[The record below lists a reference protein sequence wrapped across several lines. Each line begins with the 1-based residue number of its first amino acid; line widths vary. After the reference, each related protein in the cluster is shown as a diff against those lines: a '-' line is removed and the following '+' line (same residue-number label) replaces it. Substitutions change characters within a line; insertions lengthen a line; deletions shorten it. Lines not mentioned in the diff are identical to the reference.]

1 MHTYSLNYI
10 FCWSTVTASSL
21 FCLMRQALLISIWQ
35 LSAILLLISSPLKL
49 YQVGWGQMHIFKFL
63 QKYLI
68 GFKHRLWLG
77 HSSTFTELS
86 TIYSCCV
93 LRVIVLLEEESSAQS
108 AGLNALDW
116 VFIKDISIFWCIE
129 IFFYS
134 DESFSPCCWKTA
146 SYQHTLL
153 LGWYSAGDDQRF
165 PSNIMLG
172 IEVHQTTKSF
182 LKSFRSFFANSKCVF
197 MCLHWREN

>member
-1 MHTYSLNYI
+1 
-10 FCWSTVTASSL
+10 
-21 FCLMRQALLISIWQ
+21 MRQALLISIWQ
-35 LSAILLLISSPLKL
+35 LSAILLLIYSPLKL
-49 YQVGWGQMHIFKFL
+49 YQVGWGQMHIFRFL

-68 GFKHRLWLG
+68 GFKQRLWLG

-93 LRVIVLLEEESSAQS
+93 LCVIVLLEEESSAQS
-108 AGLNALDW
+108 AGLNVLDW
-116 VFIKDISIFWCIE
+116 VVIKDISIFWCIE

-165 PSNIMLG
+165 PSNIIPSSLWLST
-172 IEVHQTTKSF
+172 EAVAFSPRPQPY
-182 LKSFRSFFANSKCVF
+182 LPCFAPLSRERLS
-197 MCLHWREN
+197 LHCSPN